1 MKKKSRDKKGGEG
14 ERKKINID
22 TIQGENTEVG
32 GGGGRKRGGREKARM
47 NKKKGAEDEVGGNKK
62 EKIVKLA
69 ERGEKK

>member
-32 GGGGRKRGGREKARM
+32 GGGGGRGGGEGRKRG
-47 NKKKGAEDEVGGNKK
+47 
-62 EKIVKLA
+62 
-69 ERGEKK
+69 

>member
-32 GGGGRKRGGREKARM
+32 GGGKRGEGRKRG
-47 NKKKGAEDEVGGNKK
+47 
-62 EKIVKLA
+62 
-69 ERGEKK
+69 